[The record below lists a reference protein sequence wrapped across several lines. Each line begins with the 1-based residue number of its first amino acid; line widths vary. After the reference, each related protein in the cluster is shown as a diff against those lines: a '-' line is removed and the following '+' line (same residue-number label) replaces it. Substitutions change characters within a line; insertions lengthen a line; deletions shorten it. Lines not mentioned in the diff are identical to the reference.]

1 MRAVR
6 VLDAAASEAVEAAA
20 WYEARRRGLGA
31 DFRSEFKLVLD
42 RLREGILPG
51 TPWPGRLGER
61 GVKRVSMK
69 RFPFFVVFVPT
80 GEQVVLLALA
90 HHRRKPNY
98 WRDRLAV
105 PATSGTVA
113 RGQPK

>member
-1 MRAVR
+1 MRG
-6 VLDAAASEAVEAAA
+6 VLVLEAATAEAVEAAG
-20 WYEARRRGLGA
+20 WYEAQRAGLGD

-61 GVKRVSMK
+61 GVKRLLMR
-69 RFPFFVVFVPT
+69 RFPFSVVFVTT
-80 GEQVVLLALA
+80 GEQVVVLALA

-98 WRDRLAV
+98 WRDRLSE
-105 PATSGTVA
+105 T
-113 RGQPK
+113 